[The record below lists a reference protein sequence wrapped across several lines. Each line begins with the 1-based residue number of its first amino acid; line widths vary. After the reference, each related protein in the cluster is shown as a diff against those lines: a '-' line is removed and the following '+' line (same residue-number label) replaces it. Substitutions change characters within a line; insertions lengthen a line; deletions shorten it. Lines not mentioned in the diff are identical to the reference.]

1 MLQCNSR
8 RIAMTATFM
17 LIITALFITVII
29 AGHINDSDVDTDS
42 DFEDED
48 FDYVN

>member
-1 MLQCNSR
+1 
-8 RIAMTATFM
+8 MTATFM
-17 LIITALFITVII
+17 LIMLALFITVII
-29 AGHINDSDVDTDS
+29 AGHINDSDVDPEN